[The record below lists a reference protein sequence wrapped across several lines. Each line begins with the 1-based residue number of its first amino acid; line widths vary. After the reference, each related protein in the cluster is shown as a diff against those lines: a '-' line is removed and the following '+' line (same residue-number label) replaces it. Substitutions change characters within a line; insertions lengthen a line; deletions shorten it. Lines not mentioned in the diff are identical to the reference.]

1 MKRKKELRKQ
11 IIESKC
17 EKIIDNLEYI
27 EETLPDSYE
36 QFSKSRMLKDSIYKE
51 IEFSIELV
59 LDICSIIN
67 MDLRL
72 GVPDV
77 EDNILDN
84 LEKNKILSQKSIN
97 LIREMKKFRNIL
109 VHKYGEIDDS
119 IAYESIK
126 EGIKDFE
133 YILKK
138 IENLLK

>member
-97 LIREMKKFRNIL
+97 LIREMKKSRWIL

>member
-27 EETLPDSYE
+27 EENLPDTHE

-51 IEFSIELV
+51 IEFSIELI

-77 EDNILDN
+77 EDNIFDN
-84 LEKNKILSQKSIN
+84 LEKNKIFSQKSIN

-109 VHKYGEIDDS
+109 VHKYGEIEDS
-119 IAYESIK
+119 LAFVSIK
-126 EGIKDFE
+126 GGIKDFE
-133 YILKK
+133 YILKE
-138 IENLLK
+138 IEILLK